1 MIEDRLIASGATRI
15 AGVDEAGRGA
25 CAGPL
30 VVAAVVLKD
39 IHSPHLAGVADSK
52 KLSPSRREV
61 LFELII
67 EQSIA
72 YSIISIE
79 PGEIDEIGL
88 HRCNLEGMRRA
99 VSSLNCEIDY
109 VLTDGYSIDGLV
121 APNLA
126 VWKGDSVTK
135 SIAAASILAKVY
147 RDRIMVDLDRKYPGY
162 GLADHKGYVTATH
175 QAAIE
180 SIGVTSIHR
189 KSYANVA
196 RAQ

>member
-67 EQSIA
+67 EHSID

-147 RDRIMVDLDRKYPGY
+147 RDRIMVDLDREYPGY

>member
-67 EQSIA
+67 EHSIA

-180 SIGVTSIHR
+180 NIGVTSIHR